1 MCPLHPE
8 PLSRSLPTPF
18 LQVVTEQMPCVI
30 HQTCTG
36 NLVYTWQR
44 AGAVLSLVTHL
55 CLTLDP
61 MGCSLPGSSVH
72 GDSPGKNI
80 GVGCHALLQ
89 GIFPTQGSN
98 PGLWDSL
105 SSVPPGKHMF
115 LMLFSQIIP
124 PSPSPTESKSP
135 SFTSVSA
142 LLSCTQDRCSIFL
155 DSICMC

>member
-18 LQVVTEQMPCVI
+18 LQVVTEQVPCVT
-30 HQTCTG
+30 HQTRTG
-36 NLVYTWQR
+36 NLVYRWRR

-55 CLTLDP
+55 CPTLDP
-61 MGCSLPGSSVH
+61 VGCSPPGPSVH
-72 GDSPGKNI
+72 GILQARALERAAMPSSTGSFQPRDQTQVSGI
-80 GVGCHALLQ
+80 LYHLCH
-89 GIFPTQGSN
+89 QGS
-98 PGLWDSL
+98 
-105 SSVPPGKHMF
+105 MF

-135 SFTSVSA
+135 SFPSVSA
-142 LLSCTQDRCSIFL
+142 LLSCTQDHRCIFL